1 MLRFCKYCINAKD
14 LFINNIY
21 FSIMETEKERLF
33 EILNRFMS
41 IIIQGVE
48 NLTYKDKHIGIG
60 IFLINYIG
68 KKEECFMKDIINYL
82 KVIPSTAT
90 RRIDKLVRNGLVKR
104 NLSKDDG
111 RLKKL
116 TLTSEGKELYMTFMQ
131 NRLMSFDLIK
141 QEFNEDELNFFF
153 NVLDRMI
160 RRSEEFKSKF
170 P

>member
-1 MLRFCKYCINAKD
+1 
-14 LFINNIY
+14 
-21 FSIMETEKERLF
+21 
-33 EILNRFMS
+33 
-41 IIIQGVE
+41 
-48 NLTYKDKHIGIG
+48 
-60 IFLINYIG
+60 
-68 KKEECFMKDIINYL
+68 MKDIINYL

-90 RRIDKLVRNGLVKR
+90 RRIDKLVGNGLVKR

-111 RLKKL
+111 RLIKL
-116 TLTSEGKELYMTFMQ
+116 TLTSEGKELFMNFMQ

-141 QEFNEDELNFFF
+141 QEFNEEELHFFF